1 MSKFIK
7 WWLEF
12 CLIVGG
18 AYTAYS
24 YGLRTMVFD
33 NDVTKLSYIIVGLFG
48 ATTLILGMDVWV
60 KKVRDSLLY
69 VGWFISEVLLGLGM
83 LGTVIGFI
91 YMLSGSMGGLDASN
105 TETIKEA
112 LTIMASGMATAL
124 YTTAMGLITSL
135 LLKVQLITLEK
146 PNVSGKG

>member
-12 CLIVGG
+12 CLILGG
-18 AYTAYS
+18 TYTAYS
-24 YGLRTMVFD
+24 YGLLTMVFD
-33 NDVTKLSYIIVGLFG
+33 NDITKLSY
-48 ATTLILGMDVWV
+48 LILGLFFAFTALLGLDVFV
-60 KKVRDSLLY
+60 KKVGDGLLY
-69 VGWFISEVLLGLGM
+69 VGWFISEILLGLGM

-91 YMLSGSMGGLDASN
+91 YMLSGSMGGMDTSD

-135 LLKVQLITLEK
+135 LLKVQLITLEN
-146 PNVSGKG
+146 PNVSGKE